1 MFFWTFVAFLL
12 VASVQSV
19 AANNNQAVAASNIGS
34 LTYDENIMLP
44 EITEDDNVE
53 YLQEYQLSQAKS
65 LVRKGFDVELMRNR
79 EVIVII
85 VDAETLFAQNGV
97 TLTDKGKRKLTPVL
111 DYIADPDMYKVVL
124 AMYSDNTGSEY
135 YRRSLSEDRA
145 ESVLYWFCSKSLNEN
160 IVAYGLG
167 GKNPLYPN
175 NSIINRAK
183 NRRLEILLIPNDG
196 LIAQANE

>member
-1 MFFWTFVAFLL
+1 MLFWTFVAFLV

-19 AANNNQAVAASNIGS
+19 AANGNQAGATSNIGS

-44 EITEDDNVE
+44 EVTEDDNVE

-85 VDAETLFAQNGV
+85 VGAESLFAQNGV
-97 TLTDKGKRKLTPVL
+97 TLTDAGKKKLTPVL
-111 DYIADPDMYKVVL
+111 DYIANPDMYKVVL
-124 AMYSDNTGSEY
+124 AMYSDDTGSEY

-145 ESVLYWFCSKSLNEN
+145 ESVLYWFCSKSPNDN

-167 GKNPLYPN
+167 SENPLYPN
-175 NSIINRAK
+175 NSIVNRAK
-183 NRRLEILLIPNDG
+183 NRRLEILLIPNNG